1 MPFVGGGIVID
12 ANSRA
17 EGGAAVRASR
27 NLYIRARR
35 VVGRPHGGQRINV
48 VVSRPAGTVNPQE
61 LLADESSRIYVSTNH
76 APTHVDGGNLVK
88 GWRHSRVL
96 RIGRTDAP
104 KTASAIVAA
113 NEEVAVASDVKCS
126 PTRRIRQA
134 KRTLPC
140 NTAIGGAV
148 EQSTAASSCRTPGLV
163 LESVAGAVRSIN
175 GEPLLV
181 TSTGSSIRLE
191 TQPRLAAVCRAVD
204 VITK

>member
-17 EGGAAVRASR
+17 EGGAAVRAAR

-61 LLADESSRIYVSTNH
+61 LLADESSWIYVSTNH
-76 APTHVDGGNLVK
+76 APTHVHGGNLVK

-113 NEEVAVASDVKCS
+113 NEEVAVASHVKCS

-163 LESVAGAVRSIN
+163 LETVARAVRSIN

-181 TSTGSSIRLE
+181 TSKGTSIRLE

>member
-1 MPFVGGGIVID
+1 MPFVGRSIVID
-12 ANSRA
+12 ADGRA
-17 EGGAAVRASR
+17 EACAAVGATREHHIGPAAVTR
-27 NLYIRARR
+27 W
-35 VVGRPHGGQRINV
+35 PHAGQRINI

-61 LLADESSRIYVSTNH
+61 LLADESSWIYVSTNH
-76 APTHVDGGNLVK
+76 APTHVHGRNLVK

-113 NEEVAVASDVKCS
+113 NEEVAVASHVKCS

-163 LESVAGAVRSIN
+163 LETVARAVRSIN

-181 TSTGSSIRLE
+181 TSKGTSIRLE

>member
-17 EGGAAVRASR
+17 EGGAAVGATREHH
-27 NLYIRARR
+27 IRPAAITRW
-35 VVGRPHGGQRINV
+35 PHAGQRINI

-76 APTHVDGGNLVK
+76 ASTHVDGGNLVK

-113 NEEVAVASDVKCS
+113 NEEVAVASHVECS
-126 PTRRIRQA
+126 PSGGVWQTEWR
-134 KRTLPC
+134 LP
-140 NTAIGGAV
+140 
-148 EQSTAASSCRTPGLV
+148 
-163 LESVAGAVRSIN
+163 
-175 GEPLLV
+175 
-181 TSTGSSIRLE
+181 
-191 TQPRLAAVCRAVD
+191 
-204 VITK
+204 

>member
-17 EGGAAVRASR
+17 EGSAAVRAAR

-61 LLADESSRIYVSTNH
+61 LLADESSWIYVSTNH
-76 APTHVDGGNLVK
+76 APTHIHGGNLVK

-113 NEEVAVASDVKCS
+113 NEEITVASHVECS
-126 PTRRIRQA
+126 PSGGVWQTEWR
-134 KRTLPC
+134 LPC
-140 NTAIGGAV
+140 NTAIGGTV

-163 LESVAGAVRSIN
+163 LETVAGAVRSIN